1 MIEFSVIIPLYN
13 KETTILKTL
22 DSVLAQTYPHFEV
35 VVVDDGSTDRSAE
48 LVTSLADSRIRY
60 FKKENGGPSSAR
72 NLGVEKAEKEW
83 LLFLDADDLLLGNAL
98 ETFEKVIARTEGA
111 GIFAANFYWV
121 KKQAKWLYAKD
132 YPEGGVRNPYKD
144 WFLHRLMPRAGACVI
159 QKGIASD
166 YPYKEYLR
174 RSEDTDVMF
183 DMMRNHPVYRIS
195 VPVMEYRLDDATES
209 KIRRGIGKDFQGH
222 LSFDRWKPLWERI
235 CLYELYVEAKNN
247 YPDEVHGVYP
257 DMGKRVFLKAAY
269 HAAFRYRAFLQ
280 KRRKK

>member
-98 ETFEKVIARTEGA
+98 
-111 GIFAANFYWV
+111 
-121 KKQAKWLYAKD
+121 
-132 YPEGGVRNPYKD
+132 
-144 WFLHRLMPRAGACVI
+144 
-159 QKGIASD
+159 
-166 YPYKEYLR
+166 
-174 RSEDTDVMF
+174 
-183 DMMRNHPVYRIS
+183 
-195 VPVMEYRLDDATES
+195 
-209 KIRRGIGKDFQGH
+209 
-222 LSFDRWKPLWERI
+222 
-235 CLYELYVEAKNN
+235 
-247 YPDEVHGVYP
+247 
-257 DMGKRVFLKAAY
+257 
-269 HAAFRYRAFLQ
+269 
-280 KRRKK
+280 

>member
-132 YPEGGVRNPYKD
+132 YPEGVVRNPYKD
-144 WFLHRLMPRAGACVI
+144 WFLHRLMPRAGRVSSKKA
-159 QKGIASD
+159 
-166 YPYKEYLR
+166 LR
-174 RSEDTDVMF
+174 RTILT
-183 DMMRNHPVYRIS
+183 RNISAARRIPTS
-195 VPVMEYRLDDATES
+195 CST
-209 KIRRGIGKDFQGH
+209 
-222 LSFDRWKPLWERI
+222 
-235 CLYELYVEAKNN
+235 
-247 YPDEVHGVYP
+247 
-257 DMGKRVFLKAAY
+257 
-269 HAAFRYRAFLQ
+269 
-280 KRRKK
+280 

>member
-48 LVTSLADSRIRY
+48 LVTSLADTRIRC

-98 ETFEKVIARTEGA
+98 ETFEKVIARTEGV

-121 KKQAKWLYAKD
+121 MKQAKWLYAKD
-132 YPEGGVRNPYKD
+132 YPEGVVRNPYKD

-183 DMMRNHPVYRIS
+183 DMMRDHPVYRIA

-235 CLYELYVEAKNN
+235 CLYELYVEAKNK